1 MKSEDFHFFIAERE
15 YLRRSQRYSRLD
27 VQDKNSV
34 FCFAHPS
41 LIRTFADKLR
51 KMKDCDTRKSSVLLI
66 YTGGTIGMV
75 RNAETGALEN
85 FDFGHLLE
93 QVPELKRFDCK
104 ISTYTF
110 QPPIDSS
117 DMGLEHWAR
126 LVHIS
131 DENYARY
138 DGFVV
143 LHGTDT
149 MAYTASAL
157 SFMLENLGKPVIL
170 TGSQLPIDML
180 RTDGKEN
187 LISAIEIAAT
197 RRSDGSPMVPEVCI
211 YFKEKLLRGNRTTK
225 ISAEQFNAFRS
236 FNYPE
241 LAKAGIH
248 IRYNEAAI
256 RRPDPSRPMKAHYLV
271 DPNVVVLSLFP
282 GIQQRLVHA
291 VLNIPGLKAVV
302 LRTFGAGNAPQAPWF
317 RDELQDA
324 TSRGILLVNIT
335 QFQDGAVH
343 MGLYETSLPLIDA
356 GVVCGYDSTPECAI
370 AKLMFLLGHQLPP
383 EELRR
388 MMDSDLAGEI
398 TKS

>member
-1 MKSEDFHFFIAERE
+1 
-15 YLRRSQRYSRLD
+15 
-27 VQDKNSV
+27 
-34 FCFAHPS
+34 
-41 LIRTFADKLR
+41 
-51 KMKDCDTRKSSVLLI
+51 MKDCDTRKSSVLLI

-126 LVHIS
+126 LVHII
-131 DENYARY
+131 DENYALY
-138 DGFVV
+138 DGVVV

-335 QFQDGAVH
+335 QCQDGAVH

>member
-1 MKSEDFHFFIAERE
+1 
-15 YLRRSQRYSRLD
+15 
-27 VQDKNSV
+27 
-34 FCFAHPS
+34 
-41 LIRTFADKLR
+41 
-51 KMKDCDTRKSSVLLI
+51 
-66 YTGGTIGMV
+66 
-75 RNAETGALEN
+75 
-85 FDFGHLLE
+85 
-93 QVPELKRFDCK
+93 
-104 ISTYTF
+104 
-110 QPPIDSS
+110 
-117 DMGLEHWAR
+117 MGLEHWAR
-126 LVHIS
+126 LVHII
-131 DENYARY
+131 DENYALY

-335 QFQDGAVH
+335 QCQDGAVH